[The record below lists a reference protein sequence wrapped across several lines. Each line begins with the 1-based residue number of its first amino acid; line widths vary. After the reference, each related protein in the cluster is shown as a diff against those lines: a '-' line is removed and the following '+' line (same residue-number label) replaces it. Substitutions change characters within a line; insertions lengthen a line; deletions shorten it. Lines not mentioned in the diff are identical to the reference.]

1 MTIPRINRANKM
13 STDRP
18 VRGRGCPGHTV
29 ENPADETPGEVDL
42 LAKVF
47 ALCDIWGIGIIR
59 PRDLLR
65 VGHGPDVY
73 GEGGIKLGVG
83 VPR

>member
-1 MTIPRINRANKM
+1 MTIPRTNRANKM

-47 ALCDIWGIGIIR
+47 ALCDSWGIGIIR

-65 VGHGPDVY
+65 VGHGPDAY

-83 VPR
+83 VPG